1 MSKMVPYSV
10 YLPIEYYDKI
20 KELAKERRASAA
32 VRDAIQMIID
42 GNDSYSA
49 GYRKAIKEAISVV
62 NNCSEIEH
70 IAIRGKHLKQ
80 WINQQLE
87 QLQP

>member
-42 GNDSYSA
+42 GNDSYTA

-70 IAIRGKHLKQ
+70 IAIRGKPLKH

-87 QLQP
+87 QLEP